1 MVRFKFSSIGSEKIV
16 IGLVGL
22 LIFHPIIQPTSNSH
36 VWNNLRDASKCF
48 DLNELTSRIHRNM
61 RIVVPENVDD
71 EFELTNPLT
80 YGIEV
85 ERVETDELI
94 NDFTADESLTMSQF
108 IDRFSSISEEGQR
121 IISRDVYTSSV
132 AVNLLA
138 PNSPFPLNSLA
149 IPQNIL

>member
-1 MVRFKFSSIGSEKIV
+1 MSVLSRLMNVEIYVVCSSLPLLNIRRNQHVVRFKFSSIGSEKIV

-94 NDFTADESLTMSQF
+94 NDFTADESLTLSQF
-108 IDRFSSISEEGQR
+108 IDR
-121 IISRDVYTSSV
+121 V
-132 AVNLLA
+132 
-138 PNSPFPLNSLA
+138 
-149 IPQNIL
+149 